1 MALYDRERTGRGR
14 MVASSLYANGLWSNA
29 FMAQAA
35 LVGAYAPLRPPRERP
50 LSALANIYKAR
61 DGRWFQLSIVQAE
74 RHWPA
79 FCALIERPDL
89 PSDPRFAVI
98 AERRRNAAALCAV
111 LDEIFATRD
120 YADWHALL
128 SSKAIPHAP
137 IAAMSDIPED
147 PQAVAAGAV
156 VETAIPELPRTI
168 AAPFQLEGVAQ
179 RTPNAAPGVGE
190 NTDAILTE
198 AGFTMAEIAALRA
211 SGAAA

>member
-1 MALYDRERTGRGR
+1 
-14 MVASSLYANGLWSNA
+14 
-29 FMAQAA
+29 
-35 LVGAYAPLRPPRERP
+35 
-50 LSALANIYKAR
+50 
-61 DGRWFQLSIVQAE
+61 
-74 RHWPA
+74 
-79 FCALIERPDL
+79 
-89 PSDPRFAVI
+89 
-98 AERRRNAAALCAV
+98 
-111 LDEIFATRD
+111 
-120 YADWHALL
+120 
-128 SSKAIPHAP
+128 
-137 IAAMSDIPED
+137 MSDIPED